1 MVGIGTESSKGA
13 DWVDWLDGGGASGG
27 AVVDKRVGEG
37 EVETKGTRGWRERRG
52 GRCWSWRS
60 ELRGQEGARAEDV
73 KNAGGPRGGEGVG
86 RLDIRVKRAERV
98 EG

>member
-37 EVETKGTRGWRERRG
+37 EVETKGTRGWRERRV
-52 GRCWSWRS
+52 GRYWSWRS
-60 ELRGQEGARAEDV
+60 ELRGQKGAQAEDV
-73 KNAGGPRGGEGVG
+73 KNCGRAKGTRGGRSGQ
-86 RLDIRVKRAERV
+86 IRH
-98 EG
+98 